1 MGTPRENSGNNN
13 GCDAM
18 EAGRGFEELASERDL
33 GIVEI
38 LKAIRTTRRAVSTPA
53 CRAC

>member
-1 MGTPRENSGNNN
+1 MGVPRENSGNNN

-18 EAGRGFEELASERDL
+18 EAGPGFEGLAAERDL

-38 LKAIRTTRRAVSTPA
+38 LKAIRATRRAVSTPA